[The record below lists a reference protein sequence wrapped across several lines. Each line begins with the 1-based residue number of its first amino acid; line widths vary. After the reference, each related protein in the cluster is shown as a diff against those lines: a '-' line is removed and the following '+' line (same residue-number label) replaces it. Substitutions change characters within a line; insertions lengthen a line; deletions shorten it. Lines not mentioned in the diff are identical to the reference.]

1 MTNDTDFKKQVI
13 KALHQ
18 GIITKQE
25 AKALIK
31 KGTSASNIFLFADD
45 MTETDYLI
53 KLGLEKMGFYGGI
66 ILDGTSKD
74 FLSVNK

>member
-25 AKALIK
+25 AKECILRGFGK
-31 KGTSASNIFLFADD
+31 QEVPIFYFDQWENSSLRIYVDA
-45 MTETDYLI
+45 
-53 KLGLEKMGFYGGI
+53 LEKMEMI
-66 ILDGTSKD
+66 KPLIRLNND
-74 FLSVNK
+74 